1 MESLILKTLGFY
13 ICVPTIVDFLER
25 FLKATECSVSDS
37 PKVESLAKVR
47 SCVCDRITHYQQCC
61 NLVHTSKC
69 YDVNTTSCKCKQY
82 RHLALW
88 FINCMNNTLLNK
100 QKVHVEGT

>member
-25 FLKATECSVSDS
+25 FLKATECSASDS

-47 SCVCDRITHYQQCC
+47 SCVRGSH
-61 NLVHTSKC
+61 
-69 YDVNTTSCKCKQY
+69 
-82 RHLALW
+82 
-88 FINCMNNTLLNK
+88 
-100 QKVHVEGT
+100 